1 MGKFLEIERNDIA
14 IVHRAFF
21 QCRYVVR
28 IPRFQISKR
37 ARAGALTRS
46 TLSETAKLSDLKSN
60 KKSRKG
66 SHPGDE
72 KFALAS
78 PSFLRASAALEEGE
92 RGERGGASDG
102 KRNEN

>member
-1 MGKFLEIERNDIA
+1 M

-21 QCRYVVR
+21 QYCYVVR
-28 IPRFQISKR
+28 IPRFQISER
-37 ARAGALTRS
+37 ARALTRS

-66 SHPGDE
+66 SSHPGDE

-78 PSFLRASAALEEGE
+78 PSFLRASASAALPKGGGAWE
-92 RGERGGASDG
+92 RGSG
-102 KRNEN
+102 